1 MAIKPVKSFTKAAK
15 RAIYAFGGNDS
26 AYPTAST
33 SAQRNAQGDMNGDLL
48 DLMSRHKTLL
58 LRNDARFI
66 YTSNST
72 VSGAVKQKSGKVY
85 GESWRF
91 QSHSQDADFVA
102 AVEADMDAIDGLID
116 IRGSQYSFRRNI
128 KIESKSL
135 DVDGDAFV
143 LLTETKDGFPRLQW
157 LEAHRIGCSYY
168 DNTERVQSGKYRNL
182 KIKSG
187 IIYNEFGAEVAYRVM
202 SEDGESFRDIS
213 ARDMIHITDPDWF
226 SQGRGVPSIASGM
239 LDWYDLAE
247 VRDYEKIGQKVNAAL
262 TLKESNDTGKR
273 DTATSIIN
281 GQTGASQAPF
291 QSELIAGGTIR
302 YLKNSASL
310 EAHESNRPSDGFLK
324 FSDKIEAGAFYGME
338 WRREML
344 DSSAVGGAGVR
355 AFQRDINDSINDR
368 VECLARFRKRMA
380 LYIIAKRAKQGIY
393 TLPEDWTKCSFTK
406 PREFT
411 VDDGNAR
418 KADRED
424 LRAGVASEYDILAK
438 RGYDPIEFTTRR
450 AEYLAQRKLIAQAN
464 GLADAELGTVLLPGD
479 IPFESEDK
487 EMEEAEEMEEG
498 EDAEPRVASS
508 ELDFATLKAKFDSYG
523 VAVRAGSLTPQK
535 SDEEAFRREAGLP
548 VIGPEVAGAWEFDG
562 GYRRPITLRSGSE
575 SEAEIEIIESETGS
589 TEAEES
595 AAT

>member
-1 MAIKPVKSFTKAAK
+1 MATKPIKAFTKRAK
-15 RAIYAFGGNDS
+15 QAFQYAFWGNES

-48 DLMSRHKTLL
+48 DLMSRHKMLL

-91 QSHSQDADFVA
+91 QSHSQDLDFVA
-102 AVEADMDAIDGLID
+102 KVEADMEAIDGLLD
-116 IRGSQYSFRRNI
+116 IRGPQFSFRRNV

-135 DVDGDAFV
+135 DVDGDVFV
-143 LLTETKDGFPRLQW
+143 LLTESKSGFPRLQW
-157 LEAHRIGCSYY
+157 IEAHRIGCSVY
-168 DNTERVQSGKYRNL
+168 DNEDRVEAGKYRGL

-187 IIYNEFGAEVAYRVM
+187 IIYNEVGAEVAYRVLG
-202 SEDGESFRDIS
+202 EDKESFRDIS

-226 SQGRGVPSIASGM
+226 SQGRGVPAIASGM

-262 TLKESNDTGKR
+262 TLKESNETGR
-273 DTATSIIN
+273 ADQANLIIQ

-291 QSELIAGGTIR
+291 KSELLAGGTIR
-302 YLKNSASL
+302 YLKNSSKL
-310 EAHESNRPSDGFLK
+310 ETHESSRPSDGFLK

-380 LYIIAKRAKQGIY
+380 LYVIAKRAKQGIY

-411 VDDGNAR
+411 VDDGNSR

-450 AEYLAQRKLIAQAN
+450 AEYLSQRKKIAEAH
-464 GLADAELGTVLLPGD
+464 GLLDAELGTVLMPGD
-479 IPFESEDK
+479 IPEQNAEMSDEEKQGASDVLNFE
-487 EMEEAEEMEEG
+487 
-498 EDAEPRVASS
+498 
-508 ELDFATLKAKFDSYG
+508 TLKAKFDSYG
-523 VAVRAGSLTPQK
+523 VAVRAGSITPQK
-535 SDEEAFRREAGLP
+535 ADETQFRSEAGLP
-548 VIGPEVAGAWEFDG
+548 VISPEVDSAWNEDE
-562 GYRRPITLRSGSE
+562 GYRRPITLAIKGEEVSAPIDTTDSN
-575 SEAEIEIIESETGS
+575 ET
-589 TEAEES
+589 T
-595 AAT
+595 AT

>member
-15 RAIYAFGGNDS
+15 RAIYAFWGNDS

-116 IRGSQYSFRRNI
+116 IRGPQYSFRRNI

-338 WRREML
+338 WRREM
-344 DSSAVGGAGVR
+344 
-355 AFQRDINDSINDR
+355 
-368 VECLARFRKRMA
+368 
-380 LYIIAKRAKQGIY
+380 
-393 TLPEDWTKCSFTK
+393 P
-406 PREFT
+406 
-411 VDDGNAR
+411 
-418 KADRED
+418 
-424 LRAGVASEYDILAK
+424 
-438 RGYDPIEFTTRR
+438 
-450 AEYLAQRKLIAQAN
+450 
-464 GLADAELGTVLLPGD
+464 
-479 IPFESEDK
+479 
-487 EMEEAEEMEEG
+487 
-498 EDAEPRVASS
+498 
-508 ELDFATLKAKFDSYG
+508 
-523 VAVRAGSLTPQK
+523 
-535 SDEEAFRREAGLP
+535 
-548 VIGPEVAGAWEFDG
+548 
-562 GYRRPITLRSGSE
+562 
-575 SEAEIEIIESETGS
+575 
-589 TEAEES
+589 
-595 AAT
+595 

>member
-1 MAIKPVKSFTKAAK
+1 MATKPIKAFTNRAK
-15 RAIYAFGGNDS
+15 NAFLYAFFGNDS

-48 DLMSRHKTLL
+48 DMMSRHKTLL
-58 LRNDARFI
+58 LRNDARYI

-91 QSHSQDADFVA
+91 QSHSADAEFVEK
-102 AVEADMDAIDGLID
+102 VEADMEAIDSIID
-116 IRGSQYSFRRNI
+116 IRGSQFSFRRNV

-143 LLTETKDGFPRLQW
+143 LLTESKSGFPQLQW
-157 LEAHRIGCSYY
+157 LEAHRIGSDPYSNE
-168 DNTERVQSGKYRNL
+168 DRVKTGKYVGL
-182 KIKSG
+182 KIKCG
-187 IIYNEFGAEVAYRVM
+187 IIYNEFGTEVAYRVLG
-202 SEDGESFRDIS
+202 EDKESFRDIS

-226 SQGRGVPSIASGM
+226 SQGRGVPAIASGM

-262 TLKESNDTGKR
+262 TLKESNDSGKA
-273 DTATSIIN
+273 DQATRIIQ
-281 GQTGASQAPF
+281 GQVGASQAPF
-291 QSELIAGGTIR
+291 QSELLAGGTIR
-302 YLKNSASL
+302 YLKNSSKL

-368 VECLARFRKRMA
+368 VECLSRFRKRMV

-393 TLPEDWTKCSFTK
+393 TLPEDWMRCSFTK

-411 VDDGNAR
+411 VDDGNSR

-424 LRAGVASEYDILAK
+424 LRAGVASEYDILAR
-438 RGYDPIEFTTRR
+438 RGYDPIEFTERR
-450 AEYLAQRKLIAQAN
+450 AKYLARRKEIAAEN
-464 GLADAELGTVLLPGD
+464 GLEDAELGTVLMPGD
-479 IPFESEDK
+479 MP
-487 EMEEAEEMEEG
+487 
-498 EDAEPRVASS
+498 
-508 ELDFATLKAKFDSYG
+508 
-523 VAVRAGSLTPQK
+523 
-535 SDEEAFRREAGLP
+535 
-548 VIGPEVAGAWEFDG
+548 
-562 GYRRPITLRSGSE
+562 
-575 SEAEIEIIESETGS
+575 IEST
-589 TEAEES
+589 T
-595 AAT
+595 T